1 MPVVPPQGSKA
12 HPRRASREQPQVVPL
27 GGHLVGG
34 FSSFSFCLRSRV
46 IGRVC
51 DALVAVVE
59 AVRQVEVLGRAVGRI
74 APRRR
79 GQMRVTPPNFD
90 VGPLDPWRFPRQG
103 RAGVFLN
110 GEDRLFHSL
119 TLSPKAFCRYRLDFG
134 LPAHSQTLQFDVF
147 LFVPQVANADVQTT
161 CIVNGPP
168 HFFSACLASSV
179 AGTPWTLAWFWRR
192 STSPA
197 GLSLQRWSACIAHH
211 LALPGCSPE
220 SPLLPSK
227 LLTQCH
233 LGNQSL
239 FQPSEARKLWALDA
253 ARAGV
258 LGELQ
263 AWGLAGFSDGPKPCL
278 PR

>member
-179 AGTPWTLAWFWRR
+179 AGTPGPWRGFGADPPRRRVSPCNAGPLASLIIWPFQVALPSLPCSPPSSSPSATWATKVYFSLPKPGSAGHWTL
-192 STSPA
+192 
-197 GLSLQRWSACIAHH
+197 
-211 LALPGCSPE
+211 
-220 SPLLPSK
+220 
-227 LLTQCH
+227 
-233 LGNQSL
+233 
-239 FQPSEARKLWALDA
+239 
-253 ARAGV
+253 RAGV
-258 LGELQ
+258 LGELR
-263 AWGLAGFSDGPKPCL
+263 AWGLAGFSDRPKPCL